1 MCVGVEVEV
10 WMGDGCLCSPARN
23 DFVTPC
29 YVRIGERERER
40 EGERENENGREK
52 ERRKERKRRA
62 NKEQT
67 EKHM

>member
-1 MCVGVEVEV
+1 MCVGVEVGV
-10 WMGDGCLCSPARN
+10 WMGVGCLCPPVRN
-23 DFVTPC
+23 DIVTPC
-29 YVRIGERERER
+29 YMREGERERER

-52 ERRKERKRRA
+52 ERKRRA